1 MSTIA
6 ESAVLPLAASTLL
19 EAYAEAHPGTTI
31 RVWLREDGRLRLVFP
46 TGAEDGAAPAGD
58 ARVLAL
64 EAGAELVI
72 EAPPEAAAFLET
84 ALSSVF
90 HYEREAR
97 SAARE
102 LSERYEEINLLYSI
116 SEVLG
121 STASM
126 KAAASRILSEVA
138 EVMAARR
145 ASLWVLEPADRA
157 LHLAAAV
164 GEEGLTGPVPVD
176 DPHSVTA
183 RVFRERRPLNLERG
197 QQLPDGSRLDQR
209 PRGQEA
215 YLSVPINFTPRDGE
229 SRTVGVITLV
239 GRRTS
244 VRFNAGDEQLLTA
257 IASQVGAAL
266 EAHRLMAESVRRE
279 RLERELELA
288 HDLQLKLLPVPA
300 QLGTAQSIAARCVP
314 AESVGGD
321 FYHLLPLSGERIGV
335 VIGDVS
341 SHGFSAALIMAMT
354 ISAVA
359 IYAQESASPVEVVT
373 RVHGALIDELQT
385 TEMHVSLFYGVL
397 DPEKGRLVYAN
408 AGHPHAF
415 RIDGDGIA
423 HRLGAINA
431 PIGTLPDD
439 DYGEEVVEWEVG
451 RDLLLLFTDGLS
463 DAYAAMAGTGGEKL
477 LVDEIAAL
485 RNEPPEQIL
494 GHVFKR
500 ADRANPT
507 VPPDDRTAVL
517 IRV

>member
-1 MSTIA
+1 
-6 ESAVLPLAASTLL
+6 
-19 EAYAEAHPGTTI
+19 
-31 RVWLREDGRLRLVFP
+31 
-46 TGAEDGAAPAGD
+46 
-58 ARVLAL
+58 
-64 EAGAELVI
+64 
-72 EAPPEAAAFLET
+72 
-84 ALSSVF
+84 
-90 HYEREAR
+90 
-97 SAARE
+97 ARE

-288 HDLQLKLLPVPA
+288 H
-300 QLGTAQSIAARCVP
+300 
-314 AESVGGD
+314 
-321 FYHLLPLSGERIGV
+321 
-335 VIGDVS
+335 
-341 SHGFSAALIMAMT
+341 
-354 ISAVA
+354 
-359 IYAQESASPVEVVT
+359 
-373 RVHGALIDELQT
+373 
-385 TEMHVSLFYGVL
+385 
-397 DPEKGRLVYAN
+397 
-408 AGHPHAF
+408 
-415 RIDGDGIA
+415 
-423 HRLGAINA
+423 
-431 PIGTLPDD
+431 
-439 DYGEEVVEWEVG
+439 
-451 RDLLLLFTDGLS
+451 
-463 DAYAAMAGTGGEKL
+463 
-477 LVDEIAAL
+477 
-485 RNEPPEQIL
+485 
-494 GHVFKR
+494 
-500 ADRANPT
+500 
-507 VPPDDRTAVL
+507 
-517 IRV
+517 